1 MNTLPKSERVS
12 GKAAVSALMSKGRW
26 GFTPGLKY
34 CYLTNVGEEDA
45 TVANRVMVSV
55 PKRLFKRAVRRNLL
69 KRRLREAYRTQK
81 DILPPSGID
90 LLLLYNTDEVMD
102 SASLAEQVGT
112 ILRKICDE
120 GQL

>member
-26 GFTPGLKY
+26 GFTRGLKY

>member
-26 GFTPGLKY
+26 GFARGLKY
-34 CYLTNVGEEDA
+34 CYLANEDEEDSP
-45 TVANRVMVSV
+45 VANRVMVSV

-69 KRRLREAYRTQK
+69 KRRLREAYRTRK

-102 SASLAEQVGT
+102 SGTVAEQVET
-112 ILRKICDE
+112 ILRKIGDE
-120 GQL
+120 RQL

>member
-26 GFTPGLKY
+26 GFARGLKY
-34 CYLTNVGEEDA
+34 CYLTNAGEEDA

>member
-1 MNTLPKSERVS
+1 MNTLPKSERIS

-26 GFTPGLKY
+26 GFARGLKY
-34 CYLTNVGEEDA
+34 CYLTNAGEEDA
-45 TVANRVMVSV
+45 AVANRVMVSV
-55 PKRLFKRAVRRNLL
+55 PKRLFKRAVKRNLL

-81 DILPPSGID
+81 DILSPCGID
-90 LLLLYNTDEVMD
+90 LLLLYNTDEILD
-102 SASLAEQVGT
+102 SGSLAEQVGT